1 MKTIKFLFVTL
12 AVAILF
18 NSCSDDNDDPVIV
31 QENPLSEMNRLTTLS
46 ANNHTIELYSENT
59 DFTVGYNMFYYRIK
73 DESTD
78 TYISNAQITV
88 NPLMHMTSM
97 THSCPKSAI
106 SKIEDDTVYMGYAVF
121 QMPGNADEYWE
132 LNMEYTLDGETYAIS
147 ERIDVGMPEDGFKR
161 VHSFI
166 GADDKRYIVAMM
178 PFEPEVKVNAF
189 SAMVF
194 QMENMMNFPIVEG
207 YTLGIDPRMPSMGN
221 HSSPNNENLTFDS
234 STGKYNGKLSLTMTG
249 YWKINLQLFNKQGD
263 VLKGEPVTDEN
274 EASSLYFELEF

>member
-78 TYISNAQITV
+78 TYLSNVQITV

-97 THSCPKSAI
+97 THSCPKSDI
-106 SKIEDDTVYMGYAVF
+106 SKMEDDTVYMGYAVF

-161 VHSFI
+161 VQSFI
-166 GADDKRYIVAMM
+166 GADDKRYIVAMI